1 MERAKA
7 IGNAVLAT
15 LEPVRLTSL
24 WHREPRQEDVEQ
36 VNRHSI
42 VLEAM
47 QLLVERYVRN
57 APRCEIDEYEPNI
70 VRHRLQHFPELVA
83 AAQGMSA
90 AGAEPIGSAGEVDAR
105 RDQIAMLADL
115 KDGTDERGVD
125 RFGQPRGL
133 GDILHWRS
141 VAKIYKREL
150 RWTEYLDMRARF
162 TYHDGLAREPADQAV
177 AEGVCIER
185 ISRAL
190 GWYPHEC
197 EGAK

>member
-1 MERAKA
+1 M
-7 IGNAVLAT
+7 LAT
-15 LEPVRLTSL
+15 LERESL
-24 WHREPRQEDVEQ
+24 WRAAPPRQEDTDNVQ
-36 VNRHSI
+36 RYSA

-47 QLLVERYVRN
+47 RLLVERCVRN
-57 APRCEIDEYEPNI
+57 APRCEIDEYEPNVI
-70 VRHRLQHFPELVA
+70 RHRLRHFSELVA

-133 GDILHWRS
+133 GDILHWQS
-141 VAKIYKREL
+141 VAKIYRRQMRFNEFIAM
-150 RWTEYLDMRARF
+150 RSTFEMRA
-162 TYHDGLAREPADQAV
+162 DLAREPNDPAV

-185 ISRAL
+185 IARAL
-190 GWYPHEC
+190 GWYPHRCGE
-197 EGAK
+197 